1 MGWGQ
6 ILVPWRTSQRYPLY
20 CTHTPWRRMGILLW
34 LNYHHYFSY
43 LTAFLV
49 SVFLPSLI
57 SNYLCLLFGTLGMPR
72 RLKLFSTNKKWG
84 KWKGFCTQE
93 DPAGSRSV
101 SSSFLWYCSVL
112 RGTRVGQ
119 ERERSFLIERLIII
133 SSEEFSFRET
143 PFQEKAQTPDSWV
156 SPNTKVAYSQFG
168 FRHVLLILV
177 W

>member
-1 MGWGQ
+1 
-6 ILVPWRTSQRYPLY
+6 
-20 CTHTPWRRMGILLW
+20 
-34 LNYHHYFSY
+34 
-43 LTAFLV
+43 
-49 SVFLPSLI
+49 
-57 SNYLCLLFGTLGMPR
+57 MPR

-177 W
+177 WEAQIFCVNIDIQSWQWNFVYCTHGDIFADQIVDLLQLLRSSSTY